1 MQKFLFKM
9 DGCEVLLIYLFS
21 TTVNYFRLK
30 NVQENL

>member
-21 TTVNYFRLK
+21 TTLNYFRMK
-30 NVQENL
+30 YVHENL